1 MAGAR
6 GGMSER
12 LDLRKV
18 LAQARQQIARTAGRV
33 DHEGAPTVAELAP
46 HFSEFDH
53 WHLLGVG
60 GMGSVFRVRD
70 RRHARDVAVKVLS
83 RELASDPAFEERFN
97 REARALGQLDHP
109 NIVRVFDSGRS
120 GPWLFLVM
128 EYVDGVDLRR
138 WLDLGGFTSEAAL
151 ALLPSLCEA
160 LRHAHERGIVHR
172 DIKPENILIDEE
184 GVVKL
189 ADFGLVKIAGEADW
203 GVTRTNQALGTVHY
217 MAPEQLD
224 GASDVDHRADIF
236 SLGVVV
242 YEMLTGQLPRGRFE
256 LPSEKEPGLSGVDRV
271 VLRSMERDPA
281 KRYQS
286 ATEFERDLHA
296 GRQSITPARR
306 RAEEDKKQAN
316 APILDATV
324 AGWAAFALSAI
335 GLLVTMMGFIYAR
348 GLMLPAVGIGL
359 VTMAIGMVL
368 GFAALRRATRAS
380 TYVWLLAA
388 SFGACVP
395 AGFYCLVVGVWLMIS
410 FRVESDLMQFGFL
423 LVVLYGTLSWVVAT
437 ARSGDPL
444 WLWRRRSRDVRGSQR
459 TDRRGRRPR

>member
-1 MAGAR
+1 MN
-6 GGMSER
+6 ER

-18 LAQARQQIARTAGRV
+18 LLQARQQLARTAERV

-46 HFSEFDH
+46 HFPELEQ

-60 GMGSVFRVRD
+60 GMGSVFRARD

-83 RELASDPAFEERFN
+83 RELAGDPAFEERFD

-109 NIVRVFDSGRS
+109 NIVRVFESGRR

-138 WLDLGGFTSEAAL
+138 WMDLGGFTSETAL
-151 ALLPSLCEA
+151 ELLPSLCEA

-189 ADFGLVKIAGEADW
+189 ADFGLAKVAGEADW

-224 GASDVDHRADIF
+224 GASGVDHRADIF

-242 YEMLTGQLPRGRFE
+242 YEMLTGELPHGSFE
-256 LPSEKEPGLSGVDRV
+256 LPSEKEPSLSGMDAV

-286 ATEFERDLHA
+286 AAELGEDLRA
-296 GRQSITPARR
+296 GGRLREPR
-306 RAEEDKKQAN
+306 RAPKQAE
-316 APILDATV
+316 APEATV
-324 AGWAAFALSAI
+324 FDRTMVGWAAFTLSS
-335 GLLVTMMGFIYAR
+335 
-348 GLMLPAVGIGL
+348 IGL
-359 VTMAIGMVL
+359 VVTILGLAYGSGDLPPVAAIGMVYMAAGMLL
-368 GFAALRRATRAS
+368 GFAALRHATESSPYTWR
-380 TYVWLLAA
+380 LATA
-388 SFGACVP
+388 FGACMP
-395 AGFYCLVVGVWLMIS
+395 AGI
-410 FRVESDLMQFGFL
+410 FGGL
-423 LVVLYGTLSWVVAT
+423 LVFLVLFGLLPMPVMFAWVYFLVAFYGTLSWIFGAART
-437 ARSGDPL
+437 ADALWFARRSSG
-444 WLWRRRSRDVRGSQR
+444 RRSTRRSRPSRGARQ
-459 TDRRGRRPR
+459 G